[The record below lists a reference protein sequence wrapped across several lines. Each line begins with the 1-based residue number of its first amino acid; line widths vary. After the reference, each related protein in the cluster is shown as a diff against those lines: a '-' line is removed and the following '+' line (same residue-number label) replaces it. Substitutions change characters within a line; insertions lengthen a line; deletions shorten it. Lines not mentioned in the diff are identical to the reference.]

1 MTPTK
6 TEKLVALA
14 RQEFETTPEG
24 LFEIIGIGT
33 VVPGICMRPGCD
45 YVTEVAGDE
54 EDGWC
59 DECETA
65 TCTSALLLAELV

>member
-6 TEKLVALA
+6 TEKLVTLA
-14 RQEFETTPEG
+14 RQEFETTPEE
-24 LFEIIGIGT
+24 LFRLIGIAT
-33 VVPGICMRPGCD
+33 VVPGICMQPGCD
-45 YVTEVAGDE
+45 FVTEVAGDE

-59 DECETA
+59 EECGTS